1 MISFASSIMKNIVLN
16 RLLVRLLLN
25 LSDKINLRRSDI
37 LLYQILVFTIHGNIL
52 KSHTKIINLI

>member
-1 MISFASSIMKNIVLN
+1 MKNIVLN

-37 LLYQILVFTIHGNIL
+37 LLYQILAFTIHGNIL

>member
-1 MISFASSIMKNIVLN
+1 MISFASSVRKNIVLN

-37 LLYQILVFTIHGNIL
+37 LLYQIIVFTIHGNIL
-52 KSHTKIINLI
+52 KSPTKILNLI

>member
-1 MISFASSIMKNIVLN
+1 MN

-37 LLYQILVFTIHGNIL
+37 LLYQILVFNIHGNIL
-52 KSHTKIINLI
+52 KSPTKIVNLI